1 MVARAS
7 SRVNQLAPVLPLQ
20 VISEYNKRS
29 YFCIKDMGM
38 TAPLPA
44 GLQQA
49 ADYIKAGQLQQAQP
63 LLVKYIKQQP
73 DSADA
78 WYLMSFVVP
87 QASQQIDCL
96 QRVLRYNPAHRQAQA
111 RLVEVMTGQPAQPEP
126 KPKPAPAAPVVE
138 ERPSPVETVPVP
150 VQQPEAAPEPK
161 PTGKSRRKS
170 APAKAAAPTTEPAS
184 SEFDT
189 LRSKLSQPVEE
200 YRKPRRSY
208 KWLLG
213 LLTLVVLLAAGGT
226 AWVLLNR
233 PAADDATV
241 VIVPTA
247 VPSPTDT
254 PTVTPTPS
262 VTPTRFPPT
271 WTPTA
276 FPTARP
282 TRTPTPLPTLGAE
295 AGERFASVGQAVA
308 DLRGLATNDQP
319 RRYLLPPDQIETV
332 VTNVLNANGLLSA
345 LPERARV
352 LSVLGLIDP
361 AYNLVPHTLN
371 MHLDLTGSF
380 YSPWTRQLYIVGGGA
395 TGLQRLAYA
404 VESTRALLD
413 ATFGFENNEAYPNC
427 ATNTQQCQAVRALIA
442 GDANLAA
449 QQWLRQSASAQD
461 RNEVQAAR
469 MPDLPLSDETAP
481 LFVIRD
487 VQFARDAGTAF
498 VQALYQRGGWARVN
512 DAYDALPQSTEQ
524 ILHPDKYLAGEQ
536 PIEVAAVPLTE
547 ALGAD
552 WQIIADDVLGEW
564 HTDLL
569 LSASVND
576 QWRIPAEAAR
586 SAARGWGGDRSQVFY
601 NASASETALAAAW
614 TWDSVADARE
624 FTLALSAYLDL
635 RFNNAKT
642 PVTDGNCWQS
652 AQEAACLYTR
662 DQNTLWLLA
671 PRQSQ
676 VDALKAAH
684 LAFP

>member
-1 MVARAS
+1 
-7 SRVNQLAPVLPLQ
+7 
-20 VISEYNKRS
+20 
-29 YFCIKDMGM
+29 M

-111 RLVEVMTGQPAQPEP
+111 RLVEVMTGQQAQPAP
-126 KPKPAPAAPVVE
+126 KQQPAPAPATPVVE
-138 ERPSPVETVPVP
+138 ERPSPVETTPTP
-150 VQQPEAAPEPK
+150 VQQPEAVPEPK
-161 PTGKSRRKS
+161 PTAKSRKKWAS
-170 APAKAAAPTTEPAS
+170 SKAAKPTPEPAS

-189 LRSKLSQPVEE
+189 LRSKLSQPVKE

-226 AWVLLNR
+226 VWVWFNR
-233 PAADDATV
+233 PPAETAPV
-241 VIVPTA
+241 VIEPTA

-295 AGERFASVGQAVA
+295 AEERFATIDQTVA
-308 DLRGLATNDQP
+308 DLRGLTSNEQP

-332 VTNVLNANGLLSA
+332 VTNILNANGLLSA
-345 LPERARV
+345 LPDRARV
-352 LSVLGLIDP
+352 LSALGLIDP
-361 AYNLVPHTLN
+361 AYNLATYTVNTY
-371 MHLDLTGSF
+371 LDLTGSF
-380 YSPWTRQLYIVGGGA
+380 YNPWTSQVYVVDGDA
-395 TGLQRLAYA
+395 TGLQRQGFA
-404 VESTRALLD
+404 VESARALLA
-413 ATFGFENNEAYPNC
+413 ATFGLEDNGAYSNC

-442 GDANLAA
+442 GDANLTA
-449 QQWLRQSASAQD
+449 QQWLRQSASPQD
-461 RNEVQAAR
+461 RTEVQAAQI
-469 MPDLPLSDETAP
+469 PDLPLPDETAP
-481 LFVIRD
+481 LFAIRD

-512 DAYDALPQSTEQ
+512 DAYDTLPQSTEQ
-524 ILHPDKYLAGEQ
+524 ILHPDKYLADEQ
-536 PIEVAAVPLTE
+536 PLEVAAVPPIAT
-547 ALGAD
+547 LGAG

-569 LSASVND
+569 LSASANE

-586 SAARGWGGDRSQVFY
+586 NAARGWGGDRLQVYY
-601 NASASETALAAAW
+601 NTAANEVALMVAW

-624 FTLALSAYLDL
+624 FGLALSAYLDL
-635 RFNNAKT
+635 RLDNTKS
-642 PVTDGNCWQS
+642 PVTGGDCWQS

-662 DQNTLWLLA
+662 DRNTLWLLA

-676 VDALKAAH
+676 IDALSAAYP
-684 LAFP
+684 AFP